1 MATAGISHP
10 GLKLK
15 MLTGHFK
22 ALSPYGWCS
31 AAGISKGQL
40 DNALQSVRGSGAS
53 VDTDTADQKFEA
65 LQKYGTD
72 LTAKAAQ
79 LDPIIGRDEEI
90 RRCVRILCRRTK
102 NNPVLIGDPGKGQ
115 AQSVLRLKV
124 SPFIYAFWL
133 PLMVDLQDAC
143 PDAKDSDNFC
153 FDSETAP

>member
-1 MATAGISHP
+1 MVSPNNEAVILKARLNPVTA
-10 GLKLK
+10 
-15 MLTGHFK
+15 
-22 ALSPYGWCS
+22 

-102 NNPVLIGDPGKGQ
+102 NNPVLIGDPGT
-115 AQSVLRLKV
+115 
-124 SPFIYAFWL
+124 
-133 PLMVDLQDAC
+133 AC
-143 PDAKDSDNFC
+143 PGHPTAD
-153 FDSETAP
+153 TAPLPSKMWLSCMS